1 MLTPVKKNRKS
12 SPETGQHANAK
23 KTYQHT
29 SLSLK
34 DLIEARETF
43 HVHLMNKRNVIATS
57 VGRYRMRKSDI
68 HNGIYMPDNT
78 YPKTERTLENSVV
91 MEDVSWPCIL
101 VFLKKWES
109 EMDLIHDGGNSI
121 VPKAIYM
128 PDGRVVPICVV
139 TAPKSA
145 FSDVSVDSSLLQFP
159 RNLISGGFP
168 LVVYQQGERRIA
180 SVGCVVSDGNTFYA
194 LTNKHVVGKPGTVI
208 YSVFHGAEKRIGVSS
223 GNSLGKGKFADL
235 YPGWPGASMLIN
247 NDVGL
252 IEIDDINDWKTEI
265 YNI

>member
-1 MLTPVKKNRKS
+1 MPTTVKKNRKPS
-12 SPETGQHANAK
+12 QAAGQPSTAE

-68 HNGIYMPDNT
+68 HSGIYRPNNT
-78 YPKTERTLENSVV
+78 YPKTERTLENICV

-109 EMDLIHDGGNSI
+109 EMDLIHDGGNNI

-128 PDGRVVPICVV
+128 PDGRVVPI
-139 TAPKSA
+139 
-145 FSDVSVDSSLLQFP
+145 
-159 RNLISGGFP
+159 
-168 LVVYQQGERRIA
+168 
-180 SVGCVVSDGNTFYA
+180 
-194 LTNKHVVGKPGTVI
+194 
-208 YSVFHGAEKRIGVSS
+208 
-223 GNSLGKGKFADL
+223 
-235 YPGWPGASMLIN
+235 
-247 NDVGL
+247 
-252 IEIDDINDWKTEI
+252 
-265 YNI
+265 